1 MKVSIIAIGDELLI
15 GQVVDTNSGMIAS
28 MINPDGWEVESVRV
42 VADDAEA
49 IRRAISQAFEE
60 TDVVLT
66 TGGLGPTKDDITKQ
80 VLCDYFGGEMIYDT
94 EVEKN
99 VLEVVTKRG
108 FKINPLTAAQA
119 WVPSSCTVIQNR
131 VGTAPLMWFEKEGK
145 VLVSMP
151 GVPFETKEMFATEVF
166 PRLKQKYDTT
176 TELTHAT
183 YIVINNTESAVAGKL
198 DDYEKQLPPFLHLAY
213 LPKPGVIRLR
223 LTGRHSDR
231 NVLAA
236 AMSEQGATL
245 KSILGS
251 DIIADSDLTPAAIL
265 GNLLREQSLTIAT
278 AESCTGGN
286 ISHEITLVAGSS
298 DYYAGSVVS
307 YANDVKTKV
316 LGVNIDDISNE
327 GAVSETVVRQM
338 AEGVAKVLGVDCAIA
353 TSGVAGP
360 AGGTLDKPVGTVW
373 MAVTLRGVTESRL
386 CRFAGNR
393 ERVINHATTIAI
405 LEMIKMLIKQKK
417 Q

>member
-166 PRLKQKYDTT
+166 PQLKQKYDTT
-176 TELTHAT
+176 TVLTHAT

-278 AESCTGGN
+278 ALH
-286 ISHEITLVAGSS
+286 IPLQRLSS
-298 DYYAGSVVS
+298 
-307 YANDVKTKV
+307 
-316 LGVNIDDISNE
+316 
-327 GAVSETVVRQM
+327 
-338 AEGVAKVLGVDCAIA
+338 
-353 TSGVAGP
+353 
-360 AGGTLDKPVGTVW
+360 
-373 MAVTLRGVTESRL
+373 
-386 CRFAGNR
+386 
-393 ERVINHATTIAI
+393 
-405 LEMIKMLIKQKK
+405 
-417 Q
+417 

>member
-131 VGTAPLMWFEKEGK
+131 VGTAPLMCG
-145 VLVSMP
+145 
-151 GVPFETKEMFATEVF
+151 
-166 PRLKQKYDTT
+166 
-176 TELTHAT
+176 
-183 YIVINNTESAVAGKL
+183 
-198 DDYEKQLPPFLHLAY
+198 
-213 LPKPGVIRLR
+213 
-223 LTGRHSDR
+223 
-231 NVLAA
+231 
-236 AMSEQGATL
+236 
-245 KSILGS
+245 
-251 DIIADSDLTPAAIL
+251 
-265 GNLLREQSLTIAT
+265 
-278 AESCTGGN
+278 
-286 ISHEITLVAGSS
+286 
-298 DYYAGSVVS
+298 
-307 YANDVKTKV
+307 
-316 LGVNIDDISNE
+316 
-327 GAVSETVVRQM
+327 
-338 AEGVAKVLGVDCAIA
+338 
-353 TSGVAGP
+353 
-360 AGGTLDKPVGTVW
+360 
-373 MAVTLRGVTESRL
+373 
-386 CRFAGNR
+386 
-393 ERVINHATTIAI
+393 
-405 LEMIKMLIKQKK
+405 
-417 Q
+417 